1 MGEAREGAGK
11 ALHRR
16 VPAPLFAL
24 AVILALAPLAIVLV
38 GVSDELDRGIFPG
51 AAARASRES
60 IITAEIVSLEEL
72 ETSVAVTG
80 RTAPGAMVFLLLD
93 GSTVG
98 SGSADAEG
106 IFRFETDP
114 PGKAASFSVA
124 AVAPQ
129 LMANASFAP
138 RPAALPEP
146 PAASIRSGSA
156 RYIESFT
163 RGPEAR
169 TEMVLSLD
177 AGSSK
182 IGAEETLAVLRREG
196 IRTTIF
202 LTGEFIERNPDLVRK
217 ILAEGHEVG
226 NHMWSHPHLT
236 SFERNRRHQTLPH
249 VTREFVQ
256 RELTRTEEA
265 FQRVAGRPMDPYWRA
280 PFGEENNEIRAWA
293 SELGYLH
300 VGWTRGRR
308 YNLDTLDWVADRK
321 SPIYFDAAEL
331 ARRMVAFGDV
341 NKTTLNGGIVLMHL
355 GSDREEQDRLDRA
368 LPQLIAG
375 LRERGIRFVTVSQ
388 MRRPAEGVDM
398 AVAIEEAAS
407 PAVR

>member
-1 MGEAREGAGK
+1 MGEAREGVGK
-11 ALHRR
+11 ALHGP
-16 VPAPLFAL
+16 VSAPLFAL
-24 AVILALAPLAIVLV
+24 VVILALAPLAVVLV
-38 GVSDELDRGIFPG
+38 GVSEELDRGIFPG
-51 AAARASRES
+51 AARANRES
-60 IITAEIVSLEEL
+60 SITAEIVSLEEL
-72 ETSVAVTG
+72 ETSVAVIG
-80 RTAPGAMVFLLLD
+80 RTAPGAMVFLLRD
-93 GSTVG
+93 GETVG
-98 SGSADAEG
+98 AGLADAEG
-106 IFRFETDP
+106 TFRFETDAP
-114 PGKAASFSVA
+114 AKEASFSVA

-146 PAASIRSGSA
+146 PSASIRSGSA

-182 IGAEETLAVLRREG
+182 IGAEETLAVLRRER

-202 LTGEFIERNPDLVRK
+202 LTGEFIERNPDLVRQ

-256 RELTRTEEA
+256 RELSRTEEA

-368 LPQLIAG
+368 LPRLISG
-375 LRERGIRFVTVSQ
+375 LRDRGIRFVTVSE
-388 MRRPAEGVDM
+388 MRRPPE
-398 AVAIEEAAS
+398 AVEVAAANEEAGS
-407 PAVR
+407 PPAR

>member
-1 MGEAREGAGK
+1 MGEAREGAAT

-24 AVILALAPLAIVLV
+24 VVMLALAPLALVLV
-38 GVSDELDRGIFPG
+38 GVSDELDRGVFQG
-51 AAARASRES
+51 AARESRES
-60 IITAEIVSLEEL
+60 NITAEILSLEEL
-72 ETSVAVTG
+72 ETSVAVIG

-93 GSTVG
+93 GATVG

-106 IFRFETDP
+106 TFRFEADA

-129 LMANASFAP
+129 LMANAAFAP
-138 RPAALPEP
+138 RPTARPDP
-146 PAASIRSGSA
+146 PPSSIRSGST
-156 RYIESFT
+156 RYIENFT

-169 TEMVLSLD
+169 MEMVLSLD
-177 AGSSK
+177 GGSSK

-202 LTGEFIERNPDLVRK
+202 LTGEFIERNPDLVRQV
-217 ILAEGHEVG
+217 LAEGHEVG

-236 SFERNRRHQTLPH
+236 TFERNRRHDTLPH

-256 RELTRTEEA
+256 RELSRTEAA
-265 FQRVAGRPMDPYWRA
+265 FQRVTGRAMDPYWRA

-293 SELGYLH
+293 WELGYLH

-321 SPIYFDAAEL
+321 SPIYFDPSEL
-331 ARRMVAFGDV
+331 ARRMLAFGEV
-341 NKTTLNGGIVLMHL
+341 NRTTLNGGIVLMHL

-368 LPQLIAG
+368 LPLLISG
-375 LRERGIRFVTVSQ
+375 LRDRGIRFVTVSE
-388 MRRPAEGVDM
+388 MRRPTAPVEV
-398 AVAIEEAAS
+398 AAIEEAGS
-407 PAVR
+407 PPAR

>member
-1 MGEAREGAGK
+1 MGEARQGAGK
-11 ALHRR
+11 ALHSR

-24 AVILALAPLAIVLV
+24 AVILTLAPLAIVLV
-38 GVSDELDRGIFPG
+38 GVSDELDRGILPG
-51 AAARASRES
+51 AAARISRES
-60 IITAEIVSLEEL
+60 SITAEIVSLEEL
-72 ETSVAVTG
+72 ETSVAVIG
-80 RTAPGAMVFLLLD
+80 RTAPGAIVFLLLD
-93 GSTVG
+93 GATVG

-106 IFRFETDP
+106 GFRFETTP

-138 RPAALPEP
+138 RPAAPPAP

-256 RELTRTEEA
+256 RELKRTEEA

-388 MRRPAEGVDM
+388 MRRPAE
-398 AVAIEEAAS
+398 AVEVAAAIEEPGS
-407 PAVR
+407 PPAR